1 MIKTFSSR
9 AGRLS
14 DTNKKFLQLQSD
26 SILKLGEKPKTTQK
40 IVMDIGFGDAQS
52 FICDVTDNPDY
63 TFIGIEPYKKGFARA
78 VQFYEEN
85 LPSNMYLFNGDA
97 REFFQ
102 EIEYK
107 TDYVR
112 IHFPDPWPKKRH
124 TKRRLITKNF
134 LKTLHGILQNSGSV
148 EIITDSSIYQKH
160 IEELLAQEINFIQIE
175 NFPITH
181 KASTFHKKAI
191 KKDHTIKKYIL
202 EKVNQSID
210 P

>member
-124 TKRRLITKNF
+124 SKRRLITKNF

-191 KKDHTIKKYIL
+191 KKDHTIKNIF
-202 EKVNQSID
+202 
-210 P
+210 

>member
-102 EIEYK
+102 EMRSGVQISIICK
-107 TDYVR
+107 GLCV
-112 IHFPDPWPKKRH
+112 
-124 TKRRLITKNF
+124 
-134 LKTLHGILQNSGSV
+134 GINV
-148 EIITDSSIYQKH
+148 V
-160 IEELLAQEINFIQIE
+160 LLRN
-175 NFPITH
+175 
-181 KASTFHKKAI
+181 
-191 KKDHTIKKYIL
+191 
-202 EKVNQSID
+202 
-210 P
+210 